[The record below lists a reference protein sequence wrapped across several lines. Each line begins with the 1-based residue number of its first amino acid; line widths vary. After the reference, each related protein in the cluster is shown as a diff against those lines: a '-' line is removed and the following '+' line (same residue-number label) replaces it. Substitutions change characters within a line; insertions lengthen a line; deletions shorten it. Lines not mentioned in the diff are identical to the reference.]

1 MLGIALDSS
10 KEQPLFLQLARAI
23 GDDIRLGRLKPGEA
37 LPASR
42 ELAVRLGIN
51 RNTVVAGYRELESEG
66 MISARRGGGTFV
78 ATNLMRVPESP
89 ATLFGEP
96 TYSLGAPQQR
106 SASHPVT
113 SKPGIIE
120 FSFSIPDARLFPARE
135 LARAFRRA
143 IETGRRRTLQ
153 HTDSCGHP
161 RLRAEL
167 ATMLS
172 RTRGLAAAPE
182 NVMITRSIEQGIDL
196 VARTLIAPGD
206 VVVVEAFG
214 YPPAWSTLQ
223 RAGARL
229 IPLPLDNEGLDIDA
243 LESLLQQQR
252 IRAVFVTPHHQFPT
266 TAVMSSQ
273 RRQRLAKLS
282 LRHQFAIIEDDY
294 DHEFHYQGNPI
305 LPIAAG
311 PNRANVVYVGSLA
324 NLLAPGISTGFV
336 VAPSQ
341 VFDLLSTLRAATD
354 SRSDAAVECAV
365 AELFEDGELIRHAL
379 RMRRTYSDRRDAL
392 AAALT
397 KQLGSVLKFRVPD
410 GGMAIWVQVDPEIN
424 VAAWSH
430 NGLHDGV
437 GFSSVQ
443 PYDFFH
449 RDQPYL
455 RLGFSYH
462 EEKELSEGVRRMA
475 RALPRLSQTPAI
487 YGRGQGAGCID
498 RSDFPISHQRRS

>member
-1 MLGIALDSS
+1 
-10 KEQPLFLQLARAI
+10 
-23 GDDIRLGRLKPGEA
+23 
-37 LPASR
+37 
-42 ELAVRLGIN
+42 
-51 RNTVVAGYRELESEG
+51 
-66 MISARRGGGTFV
+66 
-78 ATNLMRVPESP
+78 
-89 ATLFGEP
+89 
-96 TYSLGAPQQR
+96 
-106 SASHPVT
+106 
-113 SKPGIIE
+113 
-120 FSFSIPDARLFPARE
+120 
-135 LARAFRRA
+135 
-143 IETGRRRTLQ
+143 
-153 HTDSCGHP
+153 
-161 RLRAEL
+161 
-167 ATMLS
+167 MLS

-206 VVVVEAFG
+206 VVVVETFG

-324 NLLAPGISTGFV
+324 NLLAPGISAGFV

-455 RLGFSYH
+455 PSDSVTTRKRNCLKALGGWLARSRDSARLPPYTEGAKARGVSTEATSQLH
-462 EEKELSEGVRRMA
+462 ISGEANSEQIRVVLRRVW
-475 RALPRLSQTPAI
+475 
-487 YGRGQGAGCID
+487 CI
-498 RSDFPISHQRRS
+498 SFA